1 MRINVAYH
9 MTARGVG
16 FIYDLI
22 EYSKPFNTKGIAVS
36 SSKRMIWKS
45 RKVQQLIPIGELG

>member
-1 MRINVAYH
+1 MRINIAYH
-9 MTARGVG
+9 TTARGVG

-22 EYSKPFNTKGIAVS
+22 EYSKPFNTIGIAVS
-36 SSKRMIWKS
+36 SSKRMICKS